1 MPQQR
6 NASHDS
12 KDRHRFPTIMII
24 ITQGLCW
31 RWPGQAGMLHFP
43 DIRLPAGEHLFVHGP
58 SGAGK
63 STLLSLISGLNRAQE
78 GRIEVHGQDLTRLS
92 GGARDR
98 LRADRT
104 GVIFQQFN
112 LVPYLSALGNVTL
125 PCRLSATRHRNA
137 GDPGATAR
145 QLLLALGLADNDA
158 HRPAPALSTGQ
169 QQRVA
174 AARALI
180 GAPPLI
186 LADEPTSAL
195 DTGNRDRFVTLLLE
209 QAANT
214 GSSVVFV
221 SHDPSLADHFTN
233 HVELTPATEAH

>member
-1 MPQQR
+1 
-6 NASHDS
+6 
-12 KDRHRFPTIMII
+12 MII
-24 ITQGLCW
+24 NTTNLCW
-31 RWPGQAGMLHFP
+31 QWPGQPGRLGFP
-43 DIRLPAGEHLFVHGP
+43 DISLPAGEHLFIHGP
-58 SGAGK
+58 SGSGK
-63 STLLSLISGLNRAQE
+63 TTLLSLLSGLNRATLGTIQ
-78 GRIEVHGQDLTRLS
+78 VHGQDLTRLS

-112 LVPYLSALGNVTL
+112 LVPYLSALDNVTL
-125 PCRLSATRHRNA
+125 PCRLSGRRRQQA
-137 GDPGATAR
+137 GDPATAAR
-145 QLLLALGLADNDA
+145 QLMTALGL
-158 HRPAPALSTGQ
+158 PAETLTRKAPELSTGQ

-195 DTGNRDRFVTLLLE
+195 DVENRDRFVALLLE
-209 QAANT
+209 QAART

-221 SHDPSLADHFTN
+221 SHDPALASHFSN
-233 HVELTPATEAH
+233 HLELLTDVEVNP

>member
-1 MPQQR
+1 MV
-6 NASHDS
+6 
-12 KDRHRFPTIMII
+12 I
-24 ITQGLCW
+24 ITQDLCW
-31 RWPGQAGMLHFP
+31 RWPGQGGALRFP

-58 SGAGK
+58 SGSGK
-63 STLLSLISGLNRAQE
+63 STLLSLLSGLNRATE
-78 GRIEVHGQDLTRLS
+78 GRIEVHGQDMARLS
-92 GGARDR
+92 GSARDR

-112 LVPYLSALGNVTL
+112 LVPYLSALHNVIL
-125 PCRLSATRHRNA
+125 PCRLSAARRRQA
-137 GDPGATAR
+137 GNPEATAR
-145 QLLLALGLADNDA
+145 QLLAALDLPADA
-158 HRPAPALSTGQ
+158 ITRPAPALSTGQ

-195 DTGNRDRFVTLLLE
+195 DTDNRDRFVSLLLD
-209 QAANT
+209 QAARS

-221 SHDPSLADHFTN
+221 SHDPALARHFSH
-233 HVELTPATEAH
+233 HVELGTRVREAAS